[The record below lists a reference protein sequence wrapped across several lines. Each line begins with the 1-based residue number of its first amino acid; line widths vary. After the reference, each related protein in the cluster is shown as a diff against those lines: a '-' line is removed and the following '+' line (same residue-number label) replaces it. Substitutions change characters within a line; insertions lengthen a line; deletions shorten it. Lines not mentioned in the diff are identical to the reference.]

1 VEITARSRNGGK
13 NSRKN
18 ARAKIGPIYWANYN
32 IRTCVIPSASE
43 GPPFALFVTQAVTC

>member
-18 ARAKIGPIYWANYN
+18 ERAKIGPICWANYVCHPERKRG
-32 IRTCVIPSASE
+32 IAH
-43 GPPFALFVTQAVTC
+43 FALFVTQTVTC